1 MLVVLSGAVT
11 EMAAGQSKVPSKWP
25 QKPLASM
32 VSQNQILK
40 TAQFVP
46 LLSILGTEEGRVL
59 DKDVT
64 VTVDMVSTRFHKYK
78 QS

>member
-1 MLVVLSGAVT
+1 
-11 EMAAGQSKVPSKWP
+11 MAAGRSEVFLKWP
-25 QKPLASM
+25 PKLLASM

-46 LLSILGTEEGRVL
+46 LLSSLGTEEGRVL
-59 DKDVT
+59 DKDVA
-64 VTVDMVSTRFHKYK
+64 VMVDMVSTRFCEYE